1 MKQEMHASTLRSA
14 TWQTCDECNTLTT
27 TAYTYHCP
35 QCRWKGH
42 LNTMRPAKPQE
53 IRRALRQRRTESQVS
68 LRSWEAELARYLVGC
83 TVVFALGL
91 LALLLLR

>member
-1 MKQEMHASTLRSA
+1 MQMHTSTLRS
-14 TWQTCDECNTLTT
+14 TNWQTCDECDTLTT

-42 LNTMRPAKPQE
+42 LNTLRPAKPQE
-53 IRRALRQRRTESQVS
+53 IRRALRQLRGESHMS
-68 LRSWEAELARYLVGC
+68 LLSWEAELGRYLVGC
-83 TVVFALGL
+83 AVVFGLGL